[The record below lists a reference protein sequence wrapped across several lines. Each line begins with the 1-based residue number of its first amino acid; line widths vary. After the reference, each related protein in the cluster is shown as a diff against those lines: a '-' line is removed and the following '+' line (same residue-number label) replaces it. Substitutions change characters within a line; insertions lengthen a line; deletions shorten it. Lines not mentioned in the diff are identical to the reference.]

1 MRKTMDFTEGSISSQ
16 IIRFALPLFATSLI
30 QQLYNTVDLLYVGN
44 AVGKVG
50 TAAVGASSLL
60 TTCLVGFFG
69 GVSVG
74 MSVITAKAIG
84 ARDAEKFRRALQ
96 TALPLSALVGLIIML
111 AGIIGA
117 PVFMRWIRTPE
128 AAFEQSVLYLRIY
141 FLSIIPLITYNMC
154 SGIIRAMGNSRA
166 PMIMQL
172 IGGLTNVAADGVFIL
187 LFENDVAGVAW
198 ATMLTQTVSALLAVR
213 WLMKGTEHGQLR
225 LSESRLHGDVVREV
239 VRLGV
244 PAGLQT
250 LVIALSN
257 VFVQAKVNLLGVDAT
272 AAFATYLKVEL
283 PNYLPI
289 VAFGQTIMTFTGQN
303 IGAGRLDR
311 IRKGV
316 KVCIAIGICYVL
328 VSSTLLQ
335 VFGRQAF
342 GLFDKNPKVIEYGLQ
357 MIRITFP
364 FYFLYVILE
373 VLADAVRGAGKT
385 MPPMLIILAN
395 ICVLRTVLLF
405 TLTSFMDGIKPIA
418 ITYPSAWLA
427 TVICITIYWLRGTW
441 AKGADRISA

>member
-1 MRKTMDFTEGSISSQ
+1 MGKTTDFTQGNIGSQ
-16 IIRFALPLFATSLI
+16 IVRFALPLFATSLI

-44 AVGKVG
+44 AVGKIG
-50 TAAVGASSLL
+50 TAAVGASNLL

-74 MSVITAKAIG
+74 MSVIIAKAIG
-84 ARDAEKFRRALQ
+84 SRNEETIQRALQ
-96 TALPLSALVGLIIML
+96 TVLPLSAAVGLVIML
-111 AGIIGA
+111 TGILGA
-117 PVFMRWIRTPE
+117 PTFMRWIRTPE
-128 AAFEQSVLYLRIY
+128 SAFDQSVLYLRIY

-154 SGIIRAMGNSRA
+154 AGIIRAMGNSRA

-172 IGGLTNVAADGVFIL
+172 IGGITNVLADGLFIL

-198 ATMLTQTVSALLAVR
+198 ATMLTQTVSAALAVR
-213 WLMKGTEHGQLR
+213 WLVKGTEYGRIR
-225 LSESRLHGDVVREV
+225 LSESHMHGDIVRQV
-239 VRLGV
+239 IRLGV

-257 VFVQAKVNLLGVDAT
+257 VFVQAKINLLGVDAT

-303 IGAGRLDR
+303 IGAGQYDR
-311 IRKGV
+311 IHKGV
-316 KVCIAIGICYVL
+316 RICIVMGICYVL

-335 VFGRQAF
+335 IFGTWAF
-342 GLFDKNPKVIEYGLQ
+342 GLFDKNPSVIAYGLQ
-357 MIRITFP
+357 MIHITFP

-373 VLADAVRGAGKT
+373 VLSDAVRGAGKT
-385 MPPMLIILAN
+385 MPPMLIIMAN

-405 TLTSFMDGIKPIA
+405 VLTSFMDGIKPIA
-418 ITYPSAWLA
+418 VTYPTAWLA
-427 TVICITIYWLRGTW
+427 TVICITIYWFRGAW
-441 AKGADRISA
+441 AKQTQQAPA